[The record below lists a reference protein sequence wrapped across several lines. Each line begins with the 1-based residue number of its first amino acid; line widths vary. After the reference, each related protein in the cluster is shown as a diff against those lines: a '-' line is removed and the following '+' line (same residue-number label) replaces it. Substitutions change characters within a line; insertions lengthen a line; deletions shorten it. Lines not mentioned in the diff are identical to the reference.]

1 LFGVLFAAAVILAD
15 APPARVS
22 PAAGAALAGCAAAL
36 ALLTRSIGVAAGAGR
51 VVFLLATSRA
61 PRHPTPAA
69 AAPVPLAAPAWRL
82 RLRLAVLVLAA
93 VMVAGYGVIEVRGF
107 AGRWWGTAAHQI
119 SANFAE
125 LLPWLDTLPPRAV
138 LAIDD
143 EALVWLYTG
152 RASVPLSVYGY

>member
-1 LFGVLFAAAVILAD
+1 
-15 APPARVS
+15 
-22 PAAGAALAGCAAAL
+22 
-36 ALLTRSIGVAAGAGR
+36 
-51 VVFLLATSRA
+51 
-61 PRHPTPAA
+61 
-69 AAPVPLAAPAWRL
+69 
-82 RLRLAVLVLAA
+82 
-93 VMVAGYGVIEVRGF
+93 MVAGYGVIEVRGF

-152 RASVPLSVYGY
+152 RASVPLYVYGYHGRAETRPTPAEHRAYLERQGVTHVVLTGFGSGSDFELDALLGAYPGWLTVIHRWPGGRAALRVNRSGSAVDP